1 MRYRILPAVL
11 LGATA
16 ALALSAC
23 TFSLSPQVR
32 TVDASDVADTAE
44 GALEEQTGSRPDI
57 DCSAAGDS
65 IALEKGSA
73 VTCLLTDPASGLE
86 YDVVITFTE
95 VTRDGYSIDAQVAD
109 LPNNPP
115 QPTAEPVDPNDPGEV
130 PTVTGDQIAALATQA
145 LTPGLGYPPEV
156 TCPEPVVQIAVG
168 TTTYCQYDTDAGSQ
182 DVEVTITAF
191 DPIAGT
197 YRISAVAID

>member
-1 MRYRILPAVL
+1 MRDRILPAAL
-11 LGATA
+11 LGVIA
-16 ALALSAC
+16 ALTLSAC

-44 GALEEQTGSRPDI
+44 GALEKQTGSRPEI
-57 DCSAAGDS
+57 DCSAAGSS

-73 VTCLLTDPASGLE
+73 VTCLLTDPASDLE

-95 VTRDGYSIDAQVAD
+95 VTRDGYSIDAKVAD

-115 QPTAEPVDPNDPGEV
+115 QPTVEPTDPGAA
-130 PTVTGDQIAALATQA
+130 PTVTGEQIAALATQA
-145 LTPGLGYPPEV
+145 LAPGLGYPPEV
-156 TCPEPVVQIAVG
+156 TCPEPEVQIVVG
-168 TTTYCQYDTDAGSQ
+168 TTTYCQYDTESGSQ

-191 DPIAGT
+191 DPAAGT
-197 YRISAVAID
+197 YRITATAID